1 MNDTTEHK
9 ASLKRKLA
17 HELKRLVLISLYLF
31 AFFGVFKLYKMLL
44 LDEYHLPMIAYGFIA
59 VQSIVLAKVIL
70 TADALRL
77 GERFHERPLIV
88 PVLYQSVI
96 FCAFAW
102 SFHVLE
108 HFVIGTFRGK
118 APGEVLAEI
127 VEKGWPHMLG
137 STLVIFVAFLPFFAF
152 RQMERVLGQGKV
164 RKLFLIGNTTQ
175 G

>member
-1 MNDTTEHK
+1 MNGTTENRT
-9 ASLKRKLA
+9 SLKQKLA

-44 LDEYHLPMIAYGFIA
+44 LDEYHVPMLACGFIA

-77 GERFHERPLIV
+77 GERFHERPLV
-88 PVLYQSVI
+88 VLVLYQSII

-102 SFHVLE
+102 TFHVLE
-108 HFVIGTFRGK
+108 HFVIGTARGK
-118 APGEVLAEI
+118 TPGEVLTEF
-127 VEKGWPHMLG
+127 VEKGWPHMVG
-137 STLVIFVAFLPFFAF
+137 STMVVFVAFLPFFAF
-152 RQMERVLGQGKV
+152 RQMERVLGHGQV
-164 RKLFLIGNTTQ
+164 RKMFLSGNTTK